1 MFIQEHK
8 STLVWHK
15 KNHCIVNVL
24 QGAIQLKGRKKK
36 RKEVHKNNKLMWKS
50 MGFLD
55 A

>member
-1 MFIQEHK
+1 MAQ
-8 STLVWHK
+8 

-24 QGAIQLKGRKKK
+24 QGAIQLKGRKKKK